1 MTIIITDHRVIKFV
15 EAAQKIVTKHYA
27 GGPTDCVLTIK
38 NGRKYAKI
46 IATAYGQSHV
56 YCFVNRENGDVL
68 KAASFKTPAKHARGS
83 IYADDFGA
91 SSVNAYGAHYIVR

>member
-1 MTIIITDHRVIKFV
+1 MTITTDNDVIKFV
-15 EAAQKIVTKHYA
+15 AEAQKIVTAHYA
-27 GGPTDCVLTIK
+27 DGPTDCVLTIK

-83 IYADDFGA
+83 IFTDDHGA
-91 SSVNAYGAHYIVR
+91 SAVGPYGVHYIR